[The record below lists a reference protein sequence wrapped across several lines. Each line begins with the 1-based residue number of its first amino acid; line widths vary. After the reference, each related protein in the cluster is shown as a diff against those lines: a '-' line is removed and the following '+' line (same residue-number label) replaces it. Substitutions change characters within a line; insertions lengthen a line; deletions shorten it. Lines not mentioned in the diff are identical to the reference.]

1 MIDYKKQ
8 IIKQLD
14 RFQYSRSRR
23 EVFLDAVE
31 YNALSVATKFDIYKR
46 KERLARMD
54 EILKSYTG
62 GDAEAF
68 SSIRTDL
75 FLLLQGMLDDYGDHL
90 GEIYMEIEAGNKHA
104 GQYFTPYHVSKL
116 MAEITLGNV
125 KDREKIL
132 TLNEPCCGSGG
143 MVVAAAD
150 VLAEQDFNYTD
161 KLLVVANDIDRNCV
175 NMAYLQISFAA
186 VPAIVH
192 CQDTFTQKISDTFV
206 TPAFA
211 LQYPKFKRELDAQM

>member
-1 MIDYKKQ
+1 MNEHKKQ

-46 KERLARMD
+46 RERLTRMD

-62 GDAEAF
+62 GDAAAF
-68 SSIRTDL
+68 SSIRTDM

-90 GEIYMEIEAGNKHA
+90 GEIYMEIEAGNKQA

-192 CQDTFTQKISDTFV
+192 CQDTFMQKISDTFV

>member
-1 MIDYKKQ
+1 MNEHKKQ

-46 KERLARMD
+46 RERLTRMD

-62 GDAEAF
+62 GDAAAF
-68 SSIRTDL
+68 SSIRTDM

-192 CQDTFTQKISDTFV
+192 CQDTFMQKISDTFV